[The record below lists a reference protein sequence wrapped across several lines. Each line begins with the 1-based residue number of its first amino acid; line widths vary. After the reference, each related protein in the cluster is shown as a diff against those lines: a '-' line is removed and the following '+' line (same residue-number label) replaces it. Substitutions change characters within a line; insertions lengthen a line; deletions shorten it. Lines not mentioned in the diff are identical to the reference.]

1 MLGVLGVQRNKMV
14 LGTWQ
19 HAVSRQA
26 QGLWGERRCQPNGCE
41 GALQPQHG
49 LSESSG
55 VVEQVM
61 AVHAGGT
68 TDARLAPTPGPN
80 LFYKIGTYLYQLAIR
95 LCHQIPQ
102 GAKELW
108 GSFG

>member
-1 MLGVLGVQRNKMV
+1 M
-14 LGTWQ
+14 
-19 HAVSRQA
+19 
-26 QGLWGERRCQPNGCE
+26 
-41 GALQPQHG
+41 
-49 LSESSG
+49 

-80 LFYKIGTYLYQLAIR
+80 LFYQIGTYLYQLAIR
-95 LCHQIPQ
+95 LCHQITQ

-108 GSFG
+108 GSGSQYSSMRYRTDAAMLAMPHGWPMVLDMRVKRTYSNQAHALDGLQYF

>member
-1 MLGVLGVQRNKMV
+1 M
-14 LGTWQ
+14 
-19 HAVSRQA
+19 
-26 QGLWGERRCQPNGCE
+26 
-41 GALQPQHG
+41 
-49 LSESSG
+49 

-80 LFYKIGTYLYQLAIR
+80 LFYQIGTYLYQLAIR
-95 LCHQIPQ
+95 LCHQITQ

-108 GSFG
+108 GSGSQYRSMRYRTDAALLAMPDGWPMHQPYRCRAVGHASRLANDARYESQTYIQ